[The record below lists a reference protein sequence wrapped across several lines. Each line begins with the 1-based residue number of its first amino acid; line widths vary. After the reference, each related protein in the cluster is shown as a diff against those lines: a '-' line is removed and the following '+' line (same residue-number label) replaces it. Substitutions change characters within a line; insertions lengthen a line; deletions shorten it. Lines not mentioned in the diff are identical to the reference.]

1 MQHLERKCLLAA
13 TVALNLTLKIQ
24 LGTGNCLARHFP
36 IQVEFFVL
44 SENLPEPMPELAQN
58 ARTTRAFT
66 QRA

>member
-58 ARTTRAFT
+58 ARTARIFA
-66 QRA
+66 QPA